1 MAARGAAK
9 PEGWFGLTINE
20 ARLIVLGQMCC
31 DSTGKKVDYEK
42 VAVRGGYKNAASAM
56 TVYRNAK
63 RRLAELSTSWP
74 EDSADAANNST
85 TATPLKTPTKRKRGK
100 AADATPD
107 DMLATPSGTVEGE
120 AAVTPKPKRVRK
132 TPAKKAA
139 APKVVI
145 PKVEEGDSDG
155 EASMQLESSP
165 LAQASA
171 ENDEGGDL
179 YKRVKQEQS
188 TLADIEEEAMV
199 GMLKEHI
206 TASDEERA
214 MAEIDV
220 AAEMDAMDSVTV
232 PVKAEE

>member
-1 MAARGAAK
+1 MATRGAPK
-9 PEGWFGLTINE
+9 PEGWFGLTLNE

-42 VAVRGGYKNAASAM
+42 IAVRGGYKNAASAM

-63 RRLAELSTSWP
+63 RRLAELSTACP
-74 EDSADAANNST
+74 EGSADAANTST
-85 TATPLKTPTKRKRGK
+85 AATPLKTPTKRKRGK

-107 DMLATPSGTVEGE
+107 DMPATPSGTVEAE

-171 ENDEGGDL
+171 QHDEGGDL
-179 YKRVKQEQS
+179 YKRIKEEQS
-188 TLADIEEEAMV
+188 TLADIEEETMADI
-199 GMLKEHI
+199 LKEHI
-206 TASDEERA
+206 TASDEERV
-214 MAEIDV
+214 MASIDV
-220 AAEMDAMDSVTV
+220 AAEMEAMESVTV
-232 PVKAEE
+232 PVKTEE